1 MKKTTAINWFEIP
14 VTNMERAKQFYNSIF
29 NIKLQDLELGGNEF
43 AFFPDEMSG
52 GALAKGEGYIPSQ
65 TGSLCYLNGGNDLN
79 GVLEKI
85 EGAGGKVILPKT
97 NIGQHGFIA
106 RFIDSED
113 NMVALHSQN

>member
-1 MKKTTAINWFEIP
+1 MKTTTAINWFEIP

-29 NIKLQDLELGGNEF
+29 SLKLQNLEMGGNEF
-43 AFFPDEMSG
+43 AFFPDAMSG
-52 GALAKGEGYIPSQ
+52 GALAKGEGYVPSQ
-65 TGSLCYLNGGNDLN
+65 TGSLCYLNGGKDLN

-97 NIGQHGFIA
+97 SIGEHGFIA
-106 RFIDSED
+106 RFIDSEE